1 MAFRT
6 SLLATLMI
14 STLGLT
20 PARGADSAKIDWFT
34 SFDKAQAT
42 AKKENK
48 ILLVDFY
55 ATWCPPCKMM
65 DRLTFTDARVIKLA
79 RESFVFVKIDTDRA
93 RELSVK
99 YQISSLP
106 TFVFL
111 GPNGGMLLRTGGF
124 IVPAQFV
131 PMMNDVMT
139 ESREVAKLV
148 EKIKAN
154 PDDGETALNL
164 LPIYIR
170 RQQFDEA
177 FKLLAV
183 VERAE
188 KSGVPVSEAE
198 ALKRKQL
205 MPVAYTT
212 IAEGSLYDDKFDRAL
227 TLARK
232 AMTRASEVEILMRA
246 RAILINA
253 FLGQEKKAEALAEL
267 RSLIAWKDA
276 PGPMRVRAETLA
288 AQLTRQ
294 LASAKQP

>member
-14 STLGLT
+14 STLGLA
-20 PARGADSAKIDWFT
+20 PARGAGSAKIDWLT
-34 SFDKAQAT
+34 SLDKAQAK

-55 ATWCPPCKMM
+55 ATWCGPCKMM
-65 DRLTFTDARVIKLA
+65 DRQTFTDARVIKLA
-79 RESFVFVKIDTDRA
+79 RESFIFVKIDTDRD
-93 RELSVK
+93 RELSAK

-106 TFVFL
+106 TFIFF
-111 GPNGGMLLRTGGF
+111 GPNGGLLQRAPGF
-124 IVPAQFV
+124 IVPARFV
-131 PMMNDVMT
+131 PMMNDVLT

-154 PDDGETALNL
+154 PDDDETALNL

-188 KSGVPVSEAE
+188 KSGGSVSEAE
-198 ALKRKQL
+198 AVKRKQL
-205 MPVAYTT
+205 MPIAYTA
-212 IAEGSLYDDKFDRAL
+212 IAEGSLNEEKHERAL
-227 TLARK
+227 VLARK
-232 AMTRASEVEILMRA
+232 ALTRASEPELIARV
-246 RAILINA
+246 RAIIINS
-253 FLGQEKKAEALAEL
+253 FLGQEKKAEAIKEL
-267 RSLIAWKDA
+267 EALIAWKDV
-276 PGPMRVRAETLA
+276 PGPLRGRAQGLVAELSK
-288 AQLTRQ
+288 Q
-294 LASAKQP
+294 LASAKKP